1 MERKIKIK
9 FSRSLI
15 VQAAFFGLLLLSAAG
30 RTQAANLKLSPGN
43 GNFLVGGTFDLS
55 VMLDTKNVP
64 ANVVEAELLFPADK
78 LQLANPSVGKSIIEI
93 WTAAPV
99 FSNQEGRI
107 HFIGAIPAPG
117 INTSE
122 GVVLTLTF
130 RVVAAG
136 AAQISFGQNTRVLA
150 NDGKG
155 TGILNQKTAAFFS
168 LAYPPSLGPAVTSPT
183 HPDPEKW
190 YKDKNPLFLWQK
202 NDAAQGYSY
211 QIDRDPSG
219 SPDTVEDSK
228 INTVSFSDLES
239 GVWYFHVRENANGVW
254 GGATHFAVKIDDRPP
269 AEFAINVSPGKTTAA
284 RDPVFRFFTTDAL
297 AGFDHFEM
305 KIVALSS
312 QQADEALYF
321 EVSSPY
327 QAVNLK
333 PGRYQVVVRAFDRA
347 QNTRDATATVNIIG
361 AVSQFIRPEG
371 VNLYFAF
378 IPWWAII
385 VSVLAILLIIVILA
399 FRLWAKHREINKT
412 PNTRNSS

>member
-1 MERKIKIK
+1 
-9 FSRSLI
+9 
-15 VQAAFFGLLLLSAAG
+15 
-30 RTQAANLKLSPGN
+30 
-43 GNFLVGGTFDLS
+43 
-55 VMLDTKNVP
+55 
-64 ANVVEAELLFPADK
+64 
-78 LQLANPSVGKSIIEI
+78 
-93 WTAAPV
+93 
-99 FSNQEGRI
+99 
-107 HFIGAIPAPG
+107 
-117 INTSE
+117 
-122 GVVLTLTF
+122 
-130 RVVAAG
+130 
-136 AAQISFGQNTRVLA
+136 VLA